1 MEREC
6 VKMLLLTLRAYI
18 GTRYRLLHLLHD
30 IHQQRLRNRKK
41 VLLWLMSRRA
51 TPSVWVRPRSR
62 HWWDHVVP
70 HFSPSQFQQNFHLSR
85 KSFEYI
91 CSRVSRA
98 MGRRDT
104 NFRLSIPFEKR
115 VAIAIWK
122 LSNGGGYNTISR
134 LFGVGLSTVCMC
146 LWDFCN
152 AVIKLL
158 LPIHIRCPDA
168 DKLVEMA
175 TLFHRTWG
183 APQCVGVIGACHV
196 LIATPNEHSH
206 HYSNKEGGHSVVL
219 QAVVDGKG
227 HFWDICVDSPGSVC
241 DSTVLQ
247 QSPLWELLSNG
258 RLFGQ
263 NKVNISGCD
272 VGHYLIGG
280 PVYPAENWLMAPFC
294 DTEHLTPEQ
303 VAYNSQLNCA
313 RSVLKAAFGRLSGRW
328 RCLTKKLDGKVEL
341 ARKMALVCCVLHN
354 ICEEHGDELQDAQ
367 SEIHVNIPPP
377 GLPSPKDCTKEG
389 PDVRTALLQ
398 YFSRD
403 NQ

>member
-1 MEREC
+1 MTCINRDYVTERRCCYGSCQGERHLPCGC
-6 VKMLLLTLRAYI
+6 VRVLGTGGTTLFRISA
-18 GTRYRLLHLLHD
+18 LHSS
-30 IHQQRLRNRKK
+30 
-41 VLLWLMSRRA
+41 SRISIC
-51 TPSVWVRPRSR
+51 PG
-62 HWWDHVVP
+62 
-70 HFSPSQFQQNFHLSR
+70 SP
-85 KSFEYI
+85 
-91 CSRVSRA
+91 
-98 MGRRDT
+98 
-104 NFRLSIPFEKR
+104 
-115 VAIAIWK
+115 
-122 LSNGGGYNTISR
+122 
-134 LFGVGLSTVCMC
+134 LSTS
-146 LWDFCN
+146 
-152 AVIKLL
+152 AVG
-158 LPIHIRCPDA
+158 CPDA

-241 DSTVLQ
+241 DSRVLQ

-258 RLFGQ
+258 QLFGR

-280 PVYPAENWLMAPFC
+280 PVYPAENWLLTPFC

-313 RSVLKAAFGRLSGRW
+313 RSVLKEAFGRLSGRW
-328 RCLTKKLDGKVEL
+328 RCLTKKLDCKVEL

-377 GLPSPKDCTKEG
+377 GLSSPDDCTKEG
-389 PDVRTALLQ
+389 PGVRTALLQ